1 MIFSSEYQ
9 LTEGT
14 SSDVER
20 KESFSALSCAD
31 LRAAKWI
38 VTAVLVVSAII
49 LVLGIADAIVPGL
62 NWNYSWQSVAF
73 AFVLF
78 VISGVIRHIIVKAI
92 NSKATES

>member
-1 MIFSSEYQ
+1 MSN
-9 LTEGT
+9 G
-14 SSDVER
+14 
-20 KESFSALSCAD
+20 KKALALYRALI